1 MSARDPVDHPG
12 SCSRR
17 GFLILL
23 PAAAYAAT
31 PTTGKG
37 RLVPTLA
44 QRYADPSTEFPVTR
58 LTDPMSISVLPAH
71 YARAVAHRGNFVL
84 YASDSS
90 GRMEAY
96 RMDLKSGQGRQLTE
110 AAKLDPQSLTL
121 LADERAF
128 CYLDDNRLFSC
139 NLDKLA
145 ARQVYRA
152 AEGFEFSAGLS
163 VTSDGLSALL
173 VERTM
178 ADQNG
183 AHHRLRLV
191 RMADGMASTLAEAD
205 EEMADPIPRPKRAS
219 VLYRRGNGVW
229 LANFDAQ
236 QNYRL
241 RLAEGETVGATWSPD
256 GHSVLYLNYPPDA
269 HKLHNLRE
277 FTPDTNQDEE
287 IAETSQ
293 FACFDRNGDAS
304 VFAGASASKASPHV
318 LLLVRKVRREFTL
331 CEHRASDPR
340 MVQPIFAPSSQRIF
354 FNSDQHGK
362 TAIYTMAV
370 ERLVA
375 ETEAAP

>member
-1 MSARDPVDHPG
+1 MSARDPVDDPG

-23 PAAAYAAT
+23 PAVAYAAA

-44 QRYADPSTEFPVTR
+44 QRYTDPSTEFPVTR
-58 LTDPMSISVLPAH
+58 LTDPMSTSVLPAH

-110 AAKLDPQSLTL
+110 SAKLDPQSLTL
-121 LADERAF
+121 LPDERGF

-139 NLDKLA
+139 NFDKLM

-152 AEGFEFSAGLS
+152 ADGFEISGGLS
-163 VTSDGLSALL
+163 ITSDGLSAVLI
-173 VERTM
+173 ERGVAGET
-178 ADQNG
+178 G
-183 AHHRLRLV
+183 AHYRLRMI
-191 RMADGMASTLAEAD
+191 RMMDGMASTLAEVD
-205 EEMADPIPRPKRAS
+205 EEMADSIPRPRRAS

-241 RLAEGETVGATWSPD
+241 RLADGEAVGATWSPD
-256 GHSVLYLNYPPDA
+256 GHSVLYLNYPA
-269 HKLHNLRE
+269 EEHRLHNLRE
-277 FTPDTNQDEE
+277 FTPDTNEDEA
-287 IAETSQ
+287 IADTSQ
-293 FACFDRNGDAS
+293 FACFDRDGDAS
-304 VFAGASASKASPHV
+304 VFVGASASKASPHV

-362 TAIYTMAV
+362 PAIYTMAV
-370 ERLVA
+370 DRFVA